1 MYFVIVYSRGC
12 QKTVNQRRAAWPWI
26 RGDLCPWITAAH
38 TASIWGPSFY
48 RHRYINIM
56 YGKNMNNFVSGACN
70 DSQNSLDQV
79 SDNRWTMQPF
89 ADQIPDIRC
98 SNSNWTAWEKDQL
111 NILFFIIV
119 LFNILMCFACFWVID
134 SELLA
139 ELFNLRDL
147 CVKAWMTFWLRHL
160 LILCLY
166 FYPFK

>member
-1 MYFVIVYSRGC
+1 
-12 QKTVNQRRAAWPWI
+12 
-26 RGDLCPWITAAH
+26 
-38 TASIWGPSFY
+38 
-48 RHRYINIM
+48 
-56 YGKNMNNFVSGACN
+56 MNNFVSGACN

-134 SELLA
+134 SELLP
-139 ELFNLRDL
+139 ELFNVRDL
-147 CVKAWMTFWLRHL
+147 CVKA
-160 LILCLY
+160 
-166 FYPFK
+166 